1 MLGRK
6 VIAMEEMVQKIKAAT
21 DARRDEDFVIIARTD
36 ARTNFGLEE
45 ALRRGQAYREAGAD
59 VIFIES
65 PENVEELK
73 AINEA
78 FSGTPTLANMIE
90 GGRTPVLPAEEL
102 EALGFALAIY
112 PTGPLYAATKAVKD
126 YMAELKAA
134 GTTMGRIDQM
144 IPFEDFNQLI
154 GLPEYVRLE
163 ERYRV

>member
-1 MLGRK
+1 
-6 VIAMEEMVQKIKAAT
+6 
-21 DARRDEDFVIIARTD
+21 
-36 ARTNFGLEE
+36 
-45 ALRRGQAYREAGAD
+45 
-59 VIFIES
+59 
-65 PENVEELK
+65 
-73 AINEA
+73 
-78 FSGTPTLANMIE
+78 MIE
-90 GGRTPVLPAEEL
+90 GGRTPVLPAKEL

-134 GTTMGRIDQM
+134 GTTMGRIDRM